1 MFTKGVGIFF
11 GANGGRLIT
20 GDFLKTRAEGTSRL
34 KTAFPHQAFIGVW
47 HSNEGPIAMEILH
60 FSAMNDSK
68 LSRFTLL
75 HAPTEKIGCI
85 K

>member
-1 MFTKGVGIFF
+1 M
-11 GANGGRLIT
+11 
-20 GDFLKTRAEGTSRL
+20 L

-75 HAPTEKIGCI
+75 HALTEKIGCI